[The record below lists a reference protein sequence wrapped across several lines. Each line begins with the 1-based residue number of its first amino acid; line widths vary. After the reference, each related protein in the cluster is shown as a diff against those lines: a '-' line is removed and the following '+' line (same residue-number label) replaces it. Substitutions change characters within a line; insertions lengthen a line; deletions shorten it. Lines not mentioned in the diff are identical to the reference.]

1 MNKSLS
7 FNSVRVCVNEIKDT
21 YTQEKVPTYLKRL
34 WKLEQKISQ
43 NIDLNKTMDS
53 SYKFHQFTGEAET
66 VGTVVIFPYFFK
78 RLTD

>member
-1 MNKSLS
+1 
-7 FNSVRVCVNEIKDT
+7 
-21 YTQEKVPTYLKRL
+21 
-34 WKLEQKISQ
+34 
-43 NIDLNKTMDS
+43 MDS